1 MNATSLI
8 GNCQIGDGTL
18 LDESAIIGYP
28 SKAAQLSERTL
39 KNSAGAI
46 IGANCIIRSNSVIY
60 ENTILGDNVQTANN
74 VIIREDVTIGDGCCI
89 GSRSVITKDLPP
101 YTICVGQPCKP
112 VKNRYNKEIIDFLL
126 NLQWWDWDKEKIK
139 INKKFFMTNLNTI
152 KNVNELE
159 KIIC

>member
-1 MNATSLI
+1 MQGMQVVTWSMVSENRE
-8 GNCQIGDGTL
+8 QQDEEE
-18 LDESAIIGYP
+18 LDQHGEDVFI
-28 SKAAQLSERTL
+28 LS
-39 KNSAGAI
+39 G
-46 IGANCIIRSNSVIY
+46 
-60 ENTILGDNVQTANN
+60 
-74 VIIREDVTIGDGCCI
+74 VTIGDGCCI

-126 NLQWWDWDKEKIK
+126 KLQWWNWDKEKIK